1 MERIDV
7 SDSYKAVKILSEN
20 GVYAEEGTDCV
31 YVYMDQVDF
40 AESLL
45 NSYGISTMV
54 L

>member
-7 SDSYKAVKILSEN
+7 SDSYKAVKILKEN
-20 GVYAEEGTDCV
+20 GVYAEEGNDCV
-31 YVYMDQVDF
+31 YVYIDQVDF

-45 NSYGISTMV
+45 NSYGVSTMI